1 MSELWMNY
9 VDPRSPTAGFG
20 DEASLT
26 HDRERISVSTGSSK
40 HCPSMR
46 EEQCEAAQL
55 ATAERQHG
63 FVRNPTDLRQKGPVK
78 ASGCNESS
86 PNINLAVSILQN
98 QITDCMFFLPVQA
111 AYSILKQLA
120 GGLLN
125 VSSSS

>member
-1 MSELWMNY
+1 MNY
-9 VDPRSPTAGFG
+9 VDLRSPTAGFG

-26 HDRERISVSTGSSK
+26 YDGERISVSAGSSK

-46 EEQCEAAQL
+46 EEHCEAAQL

-78 ASGCNESS
+78 ASGCNEGS
-86 PNINLAVSILQN
+86 PNVNLAVSILQN
-98 QITDCMFFLPVQA
+98 QIKNCTFFLPVQA
-111 AYSILKQLA
+111 AYSILRQLA
-120 GGLLN
+120 GCLLN